1 MKQTPCPESAGAEH
15 AQPFVS
21 EELNAKTLYFSIAD
35 IQSRMQLLQPDALE
49 LEYTRT
55 MMGFLMF
62 RPAPVRIAM
71 VGLGGGSIAK
81 FCHKH
86 LPRAA
91 LQVIEINP
99 HVIALRHVFQ
109 VPPDGARFQV
119 IEDDGAH
126 FVAHT
131 EQRFDV
137 LLVDAFDAQGTPPA
151 LCTQRFYDD
160 CIDALHPGGL
170 LVTNMHTG
178 HAHFGVFIERLRQ
191 SCDNHLLRVDD
202 HDGSNTVAFACK
214 GMALPK
220 PGPTATRKPSGM
232 ADEVWKQ
239 LKSAFSRIA
248 QAAELKASS
257 TI

>member
-1 MKQTPCPESAGAEH
+1 MTPRPGPRAKHPTMKQKPCPESAGAEH

-160 CIDALHPGGL
+160 C
-170 LVTNMHTG
+170 
-178 HAHFGVFIERLRQ
+178 
-191 SCDNHLLRVDD
+191 
-202 HDGSNTVAFACK
+202 NTVAFACK